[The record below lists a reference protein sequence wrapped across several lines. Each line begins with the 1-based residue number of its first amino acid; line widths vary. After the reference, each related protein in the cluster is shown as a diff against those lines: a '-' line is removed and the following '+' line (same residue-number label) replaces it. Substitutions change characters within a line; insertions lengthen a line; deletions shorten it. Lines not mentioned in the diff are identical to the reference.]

1 MGFAGL
7 PRASGAS
14 LSDTFAGL
22 EAAIVRHIEA
32 ALRATHGR
40 IEGPRGAAVLLGV
53 NPNTLRSRMR
63 RMGIERKRFR
73 EREA

>member
-1 MGFAGL
+1 
-7 PRASGAS
+7 
-14 LSDTFAGL
+14 
-22 EAAIVRHIEA
+22 
-32 ALRATHGR
+32 
-40 IEGPRGAAVLLGV
+40 VLLGV